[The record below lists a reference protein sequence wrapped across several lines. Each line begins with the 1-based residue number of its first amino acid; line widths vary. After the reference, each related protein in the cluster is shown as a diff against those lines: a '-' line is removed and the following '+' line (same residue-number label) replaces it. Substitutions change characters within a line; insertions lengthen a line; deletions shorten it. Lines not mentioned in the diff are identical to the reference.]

1 ISRKISSASDRKRLR
16 EIMTELALPKGM
28 GIIVRT
34 AGAARPKAEIKRDC
48 EYLLRLWDSIRET
61 TLASVA
67 PALIYEEANL
77 IKRAIRDVYS
87 RDVDEVLVDGEE
99 AYRAAK
105 DFMRMLI
112 PSHAKKVQLY
122 RDGGVPLFARAGV
135 EAQLDAMHSARVEL
149 RSGGSIV
156 INQTEA
162 LVAIDVNSGRATRE
176 RNIEETALKTNLEAA
191 DEIARQLRLRDL
203 AGLIVIDFIDMETAR
218 NNAAV
223 ERRLKEALKND
234 RARIQVGRI
243 SHFGLM
249 EMSRQRLRPSLTE
262 TAFVTCPHCA
272 GTGLVRS
279 TESAAVQVLRA
290 IEDEAAKRRAGE
302 IVVRCAGAVALYLLN
317 MKRNR
322 LAELEAAFAMRILFA
337 ADDTLLPPAL
347 KIERTKPPALVAPVA
362 APAPLPAPVI
372 EAEQDEAEEP
382 ETAEDEEDETPQRRD
397 RPARAEGAETE
408 GERRRRRRRRRRG
421 GRREEGTPA
430 QAAGQPPG
438 LGDQPDL
445 GAPDVEAA
453 PAAEPGEAGLE
464 AEEGGEEAPSREGA
478 AETEE
483 EARAR
488 RRRGR
493 RGGRR
498 RRREDETGAPAA
510 EAAAPPPPRPM
521 FQGATP
527 ANPFGDASFDLFDAI
542 ERDLIAGSAAEPAA
556 PVTIEA
562 VVEPVPEPEQPAATA
577 AMPEPAP
584 EQPAPPPQAEAA
596 AAPET
601 AAAAERAPEPA
612 PEPGPI
618 ASMEIKPIVV
628 DEAPPEAPKKRGW
641 WRR

>member
-1 ISRKISSASDRKRLR
+1 
-16 EIMTELALPKGM
+16 
-28 GIIVRT
+28 
-34 AGAARPKAEIKRDC
+34 
-48 EYLLRLWDSIRET
+48 
-61 TLASVA
+61 
-67 PALIYEEANL
+67 
-77 IKRAIRDVYS
+77 
-87 RDVDEVLVDGEE
+87 VLVDGEE

-135 EAQLDAMHSARVEL
+135 EAQLDAMHSPRVEL

-176 RNIEETALKTNLEAA
+176 RNIEETAFKTNLEAA

-243 SHFGLM
+243 SHFGLL

-262 TAFVTCPHCA
+262 TAFITCPHCA

-317 MKRNR
+317 MKRYR
-322 LAELEAAFAMRILFA
+322 LAELEQAFAMRILFA

-347 KIERTKPPALVAPVA
+347 KIERTKPPVLA
-362 APAPLPAPVI
+362 APAAAHAPLPAPVL
-372 EAEQDEAEEP
+372 EVDDEEAEEP
-382 ETAEDEEDETPQRRD
+382 DVVDDKEQEEAPPRRGRD
-397 RPARAEGAETE
+397 QAAPARAEGAEQD
-408 GERRRRRRRRRRG
+408 GERKRRRRRRRRG
-421 GRREEGTPA
+421 GRREDGAPA
-430 QAAGQPPG
+430 QANGQPPG
-438 LGDQPDL
+438 LGEQPDL
-445 GAPDVEAA
+445 
-453 PAAEPGEAGLE
+453 AAESDVPGEADDTTTDADDGEDTAAE
-464 AEEGGEEAPSREGA
+464 AVPPQVSA

-498 RRREDETGAPAA
+498 RRREDEPAPQAGGGEDAPAPAA
-510 EAAAPPPPRPM
+510 RPL

-527 ANPFGDASFDLFDAI
+527 ANPFGNDASFDLFDAI
-542 ERDLIAGSAAEPAA
+542 ERDLIAGSAGAAQEPVTLQATAVPVETPEVMAA
-556 PVTIEA
+556 PEHPMSAPPAPETI
-562 VVEPVPEPEQPAATA
+562 T
-577 AMPEPAP
+577 PEPAP
-584 EQPAPPPQAEAA
+584 VVAAAPPAPAPVASAEPAPPPDLV
-596 AAPET
+596 
-601 AAAAERAPEPA
+601 